1 MTGKQKKEVKKLIRA
16 LCLVAVVNGKEVK
29 ATKKLMQKD
38 RI

>member
-1 MTGKQKKEVKKLIRA
+1 MTGKQIKEAKKLIRA

-29 ATKKLMQKD
+29 ATKKLKQKD